1 MNTIEDERIGKSVF
15 AINLQA
21 LPSQTDVSNTVTL
34 QKKIYSLVPS
44 GLYTCPPHSLHI
56 SIFPIIW
63 ARGNYSVDPKQY
75 WNDASV
81 SVLSRLSEVTSNKNE
96 ICLIAK
102 GIEVFD
108 SAVVLKFEE
117 NGLIEELRTS
127 IKTTEELKML
137 PKSQTTL
144 THTTLFRFTEVFD
157 VSQLKIR
164 IAEIPVDEINWTIS
178 NIELNQE
185 IEYPSLKKAIIKNFR
200 LKKPQS

>member
-1 MNTIEDERIGKSVF
+1 MNTIKDKRIGKRVF

-34 QKKIYSLVPS
+34 QKKIFSLVPS
-44 GLYTCPPHSLHI
+44 GLYACPPHSLHVSI
-56 SIFPIIW
+56 SPIIW
-63 ARGNYSVDPKQY
+63 ARGNYSVDLQQFWY
-75 WNDASV
+75 DASV
-81 SVLSRLSEVTSNKNE
+81 SVLSRLCEVTTNKNE

-117 NGLIEELRTS
+117 NGLIEELRKS
-127 IKTTEELKML
+127 IETTEELKML
-137 PKSQTTL
+137 PKSQMTL
-144 THTTLFRFTEVFD
+144 THATLFRFTEVFD
-157 VSQLKIR
+157 ISQQKIQ

-185 IEYPSLKKAIIKNFR
+185 IEYPSLKKIIIKNYR